1 MRTHARAVWLWSA
14 VLTAALVV
22 TRPLAGGGVTV
33 HEWGTF
39 TSIAGLDGWS
49 VNWAPLAGPQD
60 LPCFVEEQKAI
71 TPQGLTSIQIKGRD
85 LLGLLKLLRPL
96 AGTAATAPPPAPA
109 PKPQPAA
116 LPPPILTG
124 KIRME
129 TPVLYFYSPAEV
141 TLSVKVS
148 FVQGAMSEW
157 YPTATVSALDLRQPL
172 ATTTG
177 TIEWPSVRV
186 RPGAEVALPRTT
198 GESHYYAARDVDASP
213 VQVGGQHERFLFY
226 RGLADF
232 QPPVAATLSSDG
244 VVSISTV
251 PAMPMVLFENRQG
264 QVGYRVVRSAATALE
279 RPALTGSVDALRTE
293 LAAMLAAEGL
303 YPREARAM
311 VETWRDSWFEE
322 GTRIFYLIP
331 KAAIDARLPLD
342 ISPSPAS
349 VARVF
354 VGRLELITPEMKD
367 DVERALMANDLDA
380 LSRHGRF
387 LDAIVAQIAERPWM
401 ASHAAEVANAL
412 RAVAAPH
419 ATAEPATCQ

>member
-1 MRTHARAVWLWSA
+1 
-14 VLTAALVV
+14 
-22 TRPLAGGGVTV
+22 
-33 HEWGTF
+33 
-39 TSIAGLDGWS
+39 
-49 VNWAPLAGPQD
+49 
-60 LPCFVEEQKAI
+60 
-71 TPQGLTSIQIKGRD
+71 
-85 LLGLLKLLRPL
+85 
-96 AGTAATAPPPAPA
+96 
-109 PKPQPAA
+109 
-116 LPPPILTG
+116 
-124 KIRME
+124 
-129 TPVLYFYSPAEV
+129 
-141 TLSVKVS
+141 
-148 FVQGAMSEW
+148 
-157 YPTATVSALDLRQPL
+157 
-172 ATTTG
+172 
-177 TIEWPSVRV
+177 
-186 RPGAEVALPRTT
+186 
-198 GESHYYAARDVDASP
+198 
-213 VQVGGQHERFLFY
+213 
-226 RGLADF
+226 
-232 QPPVAATLSSDG
+232 VAATLSSDG